1 MSSSLSVVW
10 MSRRSGTLVYV
21 TGSLSRM
28 EANRMGRAAF
38 LEPLTSMLP
47 VSGTPP
53 SMTSLSII
61 LQGAV
66 GTGNAGA
73 VRDGGNAVSVDFFLK
88 KIQSRPLEKLLAK
101 RSVSAYRNLP
111 VAEVAQLVEHLV
123 VAQVAVG
130 SSPIFRPINLPRVR

>member
-1 MSSSLSVVW
+1 MSSNLSVVW

-61 LQGAV
+61 LQRAV

-73 VRDGGNAVSVDFFLK
+73 VRDEETL
-88 KIQSRPLEKLLAK
+88 
-101 RSVSAYRNLP
+101 SA
-111 VAEVAQLVEHLV
+111 
-123 VAQVAVG
+123 
-130 SSPIFRPINLPRVR
+130 